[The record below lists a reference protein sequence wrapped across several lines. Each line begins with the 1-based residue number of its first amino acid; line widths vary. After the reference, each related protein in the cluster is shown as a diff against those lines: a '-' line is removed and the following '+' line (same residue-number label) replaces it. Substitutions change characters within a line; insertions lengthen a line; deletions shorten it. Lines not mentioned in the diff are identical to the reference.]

1 MELAF
6 DLWRRVDVVLSFS
19 DWVMVAGWQLLSRP
33 PWFVA
38 FVKSPQRDHV
48 ASPPPL
54 PSLSSYFLKA
64 THIHSTR
71 TVTASGTD
79 HHRHDHHFSV
89 DDQNWPRKKARRYT
103 YYVQYIY
110 NFSERQSCA
119 HFFHGWLTLK
129 RDGISGVSIY
139 FVNFSKMMVFPWKNQ
154 KCWKNKNKRL
164 LKFHL
169 VWMSTNRRKNVN
181 QLGWSFTP

>member
-89 DDQNWPRKKARRYT
+89 DDQNWPRKKARRYNSKNR
-103 YYVQYIY
+103 YVAFL
-110 NFSERQSCA
+110 NDVNLVCTFFSMFGWHWKEFCLIFQTL
-119 HFFHGWLTLK
+119 FFPKSNSVCIQFGLPS
-129 RDGISGVSIY
+129 R
-139 FVNFSKMMVFPWKNQ
+139 
-154 KCWKNKNKRL
+154 
-164 LKFHL
+164 
-169 VWMSTNRRKNVN
+169 
-181 QLGWSFTP
+181 

>member
-79 HHRHDHHFSV
+79 HHRHHDHHFSV
-89 DDQNWPRKKARRYT
+89 DDQNWPRKKARRYNSKNRYVPTT
-103 YYVQYIY
+103 YSS
-110 NFSERQSCA
+110 FSEWRQPCV
-119 HFFHGWLTLK
+119 HIFFHVWLTLK
-129 RDGISGVSIY
+129 RIL
-139 FVNFSKMMVFPWKNQ
+139 FNFSNTFLSKIKLCMYSIRSP
-154 KCWKNKNKRL
+154 
-164 LKFHL
+164 
-169 VWMSTNRRKNVN
+169 
-181 QLGWSFTP
+181 

>member
-54 PSLSSYFLKA
+54 PSFSSYFLKA

-89 DDQNWPRKKARRYT
+89 DDQNWPRKKARRYNSKNRYVPTTT
-103 YYVQYIY
+103 YS
-110 NFSERQSCA
+110 NFSEWRQPCV
-119 HFFHGWLTLK
+119 HIFFHVWLTLK
-129 RDGISGVSIY
+129 RILL
-139 FVNFSKMMVFPWKNQ
+139 NFSNTFLSKIKLCMYSIRSP
-154 KCWKNKNKRL
+154 
-164 LKFHL
+164 
-169 VWMSTNRRKNVN
+169 
-181 QLGWSFTP
+181 